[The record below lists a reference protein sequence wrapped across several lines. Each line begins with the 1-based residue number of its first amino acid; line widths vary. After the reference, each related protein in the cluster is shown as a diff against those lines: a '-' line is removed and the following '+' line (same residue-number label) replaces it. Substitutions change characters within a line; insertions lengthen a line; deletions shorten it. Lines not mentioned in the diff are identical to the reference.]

1 MFGNIFNKIMSYFPA
16 VTISYTAQNE
26 PVTKVTPVTPK
37 TKKDAQEIRYN
48 NMTKKQLVALAAEQG
63 IDLKMK
69 MTKAAM
75 IDVLT
80 KS

>member
-1 MFGNIFNKIMSYFPA
+1 MFGNIFNKIMSYFPV
-16 VTISYTAQNE
+16 VTISYTAQKE
-26 PVTKVTPVTPK
+26 PVTKVTPVTSK
-37 TKKDAQEIRYN
+37 TKEDAQEIRYN

-75 IDVLT
+75 INVLT